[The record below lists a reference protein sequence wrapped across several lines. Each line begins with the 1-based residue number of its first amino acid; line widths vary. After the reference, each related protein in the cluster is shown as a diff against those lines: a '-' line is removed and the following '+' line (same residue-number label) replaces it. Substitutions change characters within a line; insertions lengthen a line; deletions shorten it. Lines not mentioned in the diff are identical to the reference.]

1 MENPS
6 YENEN
11 IERKYLKNMWKNQFL
26 KVKNSALKLK
36 KDFVEL
42 KDRELKHRK
51 VKIKKEIWNL
61 FSKPII
67 VSIDDKDKFEK
78 KKKNWRK

>member
-51 VKIKKEIWNL
+51 VKIKKEI
-61 FSKPII
+61 
-67 VSIDDKDKFEK
+67 
-78 KKKNWRK
+78 